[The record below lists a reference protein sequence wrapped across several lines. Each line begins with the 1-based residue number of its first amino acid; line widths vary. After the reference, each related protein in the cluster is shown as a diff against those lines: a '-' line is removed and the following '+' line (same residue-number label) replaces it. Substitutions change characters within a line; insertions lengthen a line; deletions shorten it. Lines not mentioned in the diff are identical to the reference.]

1 MTITVEELVTA
12 IDDVAD
18 DEVIKIQHEGTILD
32 ANSIR
37 VENGDVIISSDESE
51 PEEDDTEE

>member
-18 DEVIKIQHEGTILD
+18 EGVIKIQHEGTILD

>member
-18 DEVIKIQHEGTILD
+18 DEVIKIQHEGTILY

>member
-12 IDDVAD
+12 INDVAD
-18 DEVIKIQHEGTILD
+18 EGVIKIQHEGTILD